1 MMDETFD
8 CEALARG
15 LGLEYRDAT
24 SAEVAEL
31 RAELDRILADDSVPR
46 ASAEALERWE
56 RGWGEILAKVKRDG
70 VNETSLAP
78 QYFRHTMMRLAGR
91 YIRAGSTDFEPK
103 LYRAIKDRLFR
114 RYLSDCAHVVE
125 IGCGTGLN
133 LLQLRELTPNARL
146 TGADWARPSQEL
158 VAMIPRVQGVRFD
171 MRTLEGQAGLG
182 INLETAVVTLHA
194 MEQLGRDFGAL
205 LDFLVGTKPRLV
217 LHLEPIAELYDPA
230 KPFDAAALAYHR
242 KRGYLD
248 GYLTALRA
256 RPGIKIEKI
265 QRLGFGSP
273 FHEAYS
279 LIVWRPQS
287 HTAAMQ
293 K

>member
-1 MMDETFD
+1 MTESLDSG
-8 CEALARG
+8 ALARG
-15 LGLEYRDAT
+15 LGLDYRGAT
-24 SAEVAEL
+24 DAEVAEL

-46 ASAEALERWE
+46 AGPDALERWE
-56 RGWGEILAKVKRDG
+56 HGWGEILARVRRDG
-70 VNETSLAP
+70 VSETTLAP

-91 YIRAGSTDFEPK
+91 YVRAGSTDFEPK
-103 LYRAIKDRLFR
+103 LYHAIKDRLFR
-114 RYLSDCAHVVE
+114 RYLSDAQHVIE

-133 LLQLRELTPNARL
+133 LLQLRELLPEARL

-158 VAMIPRVQGVRFD
+158 VTMIPRVQGVRFD
-171 MRTLEGQAGLG
+171 MRTLDGGAGLAIG
-182 INLETAVVTLHA
+182 RETAVVTLHA
-194 MEQLGRDFGAL
+194 MEQLGGDFGPL
-205 LDFLVGTKPRLV
+205 LDFLVAACPRLV
-217 LHLEPIAELYDPA
+217 LHLEPVAELYDPA

-242 KRGYLD
+242 KRGYLE

-256 RPGIKIEKI
+256 HHGVKIEII
-265 QRLGFGSP
+265 QRLGFGTP

-279 LIVWRPQS
+279 LIVWRPAS